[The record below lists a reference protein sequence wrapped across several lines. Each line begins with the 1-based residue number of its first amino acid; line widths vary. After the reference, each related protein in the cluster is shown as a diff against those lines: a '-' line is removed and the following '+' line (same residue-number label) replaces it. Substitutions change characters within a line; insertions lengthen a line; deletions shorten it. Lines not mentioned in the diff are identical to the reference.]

1 VNPGSL
7 AKQGTLLNKTKVL
20 LVDDDPVILTAVA
33 EFLHLEG
40 YSVVQVANLQSAYVA
55 LEKILPTLQ

>member
-1 VNPGSL
+1 M
-7 AKQGTLLNKTKVL
+7 NKTKVL